1 MTGKELLDRLQEMG
15 SYRNIDIPVAI
26 QHMYLDIVDIE
37 FCSSTD
43 GKVPYINIK
52 TKEELKILNFD

>member
-1 MTGKELLDRLQEMG
+1 MTGKELLARLQEMG

-52 TKEELKILNFD
+52 TKE

>member
-1 MTGKELLDRLQEMG
+1 MTGKELIAKLQEMS
-15 SYRNIDIPVAI
+15 SYINIDIPVAI
-26 QHMYLDIVDIE
+26 HHMYLDIVDIE

-52 TKEELKILNFD
+52 TNEELKILDL

>member
-1 MTGKELLDRLQEMG
+1 MTGKELLAKLQEMS

-26 QHMYLDIVDIE
+26 HHMYLDIVDTE

-52 TKEELKILNFD
+52 TKEELKILDL